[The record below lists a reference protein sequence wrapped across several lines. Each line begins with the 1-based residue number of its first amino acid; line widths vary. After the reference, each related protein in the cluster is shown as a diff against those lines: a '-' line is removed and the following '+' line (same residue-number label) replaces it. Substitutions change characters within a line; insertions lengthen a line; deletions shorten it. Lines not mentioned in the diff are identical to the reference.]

1 MAKTFEIENTIIDTS
16 ILVDYLRG
24 VPLAVDFLDS
34 IELPCISVITGME
47 IIQGSRNKKELEINF
62 SFLNNFRIIEINR
75 EISKITMNLIK
86 KYRLKY
92 NAKILDTFIAATA
105 INQNKK
111 IITKNIKDFQF
122 IKEIKIKNPY

>member
-47 IIQGSRNKKELEINF
+47 IIQRSRNKKELEINF